1 MARLVLVL
9 SSLASVSALTVPTIG
24 RRAVFH
30 RAAAAAFGAASAL
43 PLAAQAAQGVTK
55 AEYDAAASRSSS
67 DFEDVEKIRAER
79 KIRIAA
85 GRKEFDSLM
94 LKLDKTETSSE
105 FVEACNALSLYLI
118 GKGETP
124 EELNIKRTIGRVKEK
139 YTEFNDP
146 CADRLCTRG
155 TLDKKAEDAYAS
167 FIAQLRKTAPKQES
181 IGSGSNGATRGF

>member
-1 MARLVLVL
+1 M
-9 SSLASVSALTVPTIG
+9 G
-24 RRAVFH
+24 
-30 RAAAAAFGAASAL
+30 
-43 PLAAQAAQGVTK
+43 
-55 AEYDAAASRSSS
+55 
-67 DFEDVEKIRAER
+67 
-79 KIRIAA
+79 

-146 CADRLCTRG
+146 CADRLCTGHVGQKGGGCVRLVHRSAAQDSAQAG
-155 TLDKKAEDAYAS
+155 EHWLRLEWRDAGL
-167 FIAQLRKTAPKQES
+167 LRAVLS
-181 IGSGSNGATRGF
+181 LLCLRLYLLAAGVSGGI